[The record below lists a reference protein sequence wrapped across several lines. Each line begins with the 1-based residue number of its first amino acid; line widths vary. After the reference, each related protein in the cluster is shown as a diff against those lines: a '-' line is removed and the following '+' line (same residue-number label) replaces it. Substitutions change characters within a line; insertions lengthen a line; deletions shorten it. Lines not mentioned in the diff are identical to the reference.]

1 MGGVSNGWDQRHWF
15 VNNLSATIIRV
26 TASLNQKYQTKESKV
41 LRQAKALCRHISTRY
56 LETVEEYEP
65 NPSRKPSHIHQK
77 TTLENACHKNLAKDY
92 GISPYSLAYLLLSWA
107 SFECS
112 FHPFRMMLFPF
123 NFHIFFDPGWPT
135 RTCSADESGR
145 KETRGRFLLRAV
157 YRDQT

>member
-15 VNNLSATIIRV
+15 VNNLSTTIIRV

-65 NPSRKPSHIHQK
+65 NPSGKPSHIHQK

-107 SFECS
+107 CFWVFVSPIS
-112 FHPFRMMLFPF
+112 HDVVPFQLSYILWPRMADQNMLCRWVRKK
-123 NFHIFFDPGWPT
+123 G
-135 RTCSADESGR
+135 DERQVFVESR
-145 KETRGRFLLRAV
+145 L
-157 YRDQT
+157 